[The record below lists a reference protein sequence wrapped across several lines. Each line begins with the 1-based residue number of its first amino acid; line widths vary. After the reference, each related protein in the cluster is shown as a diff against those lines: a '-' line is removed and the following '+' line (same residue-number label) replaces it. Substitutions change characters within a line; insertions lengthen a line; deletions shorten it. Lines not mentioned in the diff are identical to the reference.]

1 MLLPLEEIKVEVHY
15 SNHYLISPCW
25 IMRQCL
31 ALFFFK
37 WQVGD
42 SPSHEWPL
50 FIWVSSLFMVIK
62 LPSNLWLVIKNCQ
75 FGQSRGHTG
84 WIFSVGCL
92 VGYVT
97 QGIAPITYQLEL
109 ACLQS
114 GYFLAK
120 GRKAWTESSM
130 FYRFVCMNFSAAG
143 EFLKCK
149 PSWLRRSLLRALLCL

>member
-1 MLLPLEEIKVEVHY
+1 MYIIGSGNWMLNVITKLTLKTFSY
-15 SNHYLISPCW
+15 SWVIS
-25 IMRQCL
+25 RY
-31 ALFFFK
+31 F
-37 WQVGD
+37 
-42 SPSHEWPL
+42 
-50 FIWVSSLFMVIK
+50 IK
-62 LPSNLWLVIKNCQ
+62 LFCFTRELNVSMMNFNSFCSRAISSGNNLSSWHMHL
-75 FGQSRGHTG
+75 HTYFNTTNSSSP